1 MLTNFKSVSMNC
13 DSKNLPKKRVS
24 TLLDSE
30 LDQLLERDIAKRYQ
44 TPDAR
49 VTKSSLINEIIRL
62 HYKGEFHV

>member
-1 MLTNFKSVSMNC
+1 MNC
-13 DSKNLPKKRVS
+13 DLKNLPKKRVS

-44 TPDAR
+44 NADAR

>member
-1 MLTNFKSVSMNC
+1 MNC

-44 TPDAR
+44 NPDAR

>member
-1 MLTNFKSVSMNC
+1 MNC
-13 DSKNLPKKRVS
+13 DLKNLPKKRVS

-44 TPDAR
+44 NPDAR

>member
-1 MLTNFKSVSMNC
+1 MNC
-13 DSKNLPKKRVS
+13 DPKNLPKKRVS

-44 TPDAR
+44 NPDAR

>member
-1 MLTNFKSVSMNC
+1 MNC
-13 DSKNLPKKRVS
+13 DSKNLFKKRVS

-44 TPDAR
+44 NPDAR

>member
-13 DSKNLPKKRVS
+13 DSKNLSKKRVS

-44 TPDAR
+44 NPDAR